1 MAQDNLFWCNLDP
14 NRVWRAPTP
23 QEIPKDIPME
33 QKSEDPSLMMRLTHN
48 TSCIS
53 LSAMEQQPS
62 GSTATIFPSCHRP
75 RRNVAPLEDQ
85 LLMNLQNVTILSPQE
100 LELASLGIT
109 PMGMNP
115 WQPMSFGTA
124 STNGFSDSCSLSP
137 ISSPELRKNHIQ
149 GNGFHHQQRPFIKNP
164 AHPNHFRNN
173 RTTNGPHQNNG
184 YQHQYQGNN
193 RQFSSNNQT
202 TVTQRTFRFGEEPHK
217 PGMRDLGYWLKKLR
231 LHKYAPLF
239 HDMTYRQLLA
249 LNNGALDKMRV
260 TNGARKKIAQSIEKL
275 HERPGMLRSL
285 EHRLKNGAQCVRCA
299 ICSVRQLLWSPFIR
313 YEGSG
318 TRKQSQEIID
328 AFNVPSNMISDD
340 NLPAL
345 LFRVIETLNSM
356 VFPLQKNIHD
366 LEDEYQLTM
375 FHMFESVMKNDAFT
389 PTQQRKASAMKK
401 NARNYANPE
410 EIRRHRMGMV
420 SSAQCEGCHHAEV
433 VNRERIMELQDRQ
446 FRQCHG
452 GYERS
457 PATYATC
464 TALLDFVA
472 NDQNARL
479 EFNVPPAAQAQR
491 FHHKRPADNE
501 WVGTPKLT
509 AAAVSTTPSDVDI
522 FENLILPQIEDE
534 NFWENVENI
543 WGNDEATTNFGFS
556 KLPRGQDGE
565 QKEDPFGF
573 LQMMAVEQP
582 TKETSLSDFTFPE
595 SSVTTSSSSSSK
607 KANSTGSGYSSS
619 SDSESSSVT
628 TSPPSSITMDPV
640 SYGLNQVL
648 CPPPFPFL

>member
-23 QEIPKDIPME
+23 KDIPME
-33 QKSEDPSLMMRLTHN
+33 QKKEDPSLMMRLTHN

-62 GSTATIFPSCHRP
+62 GSTATIFSPCHRP
-75 RRNVAPLEDQ
+75 RRNAQLEDQ

-149 GNGFHHQQRPFIKNP
+149 GNGFHQQRSYNKNP

-173 RTTNGPHQNNG
+173 RTTTGVHQNG
-184 YQHQYQGNN
+184 YHQQYQGNN
-193 RQFSSNNQT
+193 RQFSNNTGGHQT
-202 TVTQRTFRFGEEPHK
+202 TVVPSRTYRFGEEPHK
-217 PGMRDLGYWLKKLR
+217 PDLGYWLKKLR

-239 HDMTYRQLLA
+239 QDMTYRQLLA

-285 EHRLKNGAQCVRCA
+285 EHRLKNGSQCVRCA

-345 LFRVIETLNSM
+345 MFRVIETLNSM
-356 VFPLQKNIHD
+356 VFPLRKNIHD
-366 LEDEYQLTM
+366 MEDEYLLTM

-479 EFNVPPAAQAQR
+479 EFNVPPVAASQVQR
-491 FHHKRPADNE
+491 IHHKRPADNE
-501 WVGTPKLT
+501 WVGTPKHT
-509 AAAVSTTPSDVDI
+509 AAAASTVPSDADI
-522 FENLILPQIEDE
+522 FENLILPQMEGEIL
-534 NFWENVENI
+534 WENAENI
-543 WGNDEATTNFGFS
+543 WRNDEATTNFGFP
-556 KLPRGQDGE
+556 KVPRGQNRE

-582 TKETSLSDFTFPE
+582 TKEASLSDFNFPE
-595 SSVTTSSSSSSK
+595 SCSSSK

-628 TSPPSSITMDPV
+628 TSPPSSITMDTV
-640 SYGLNQVL
+640 SYGPNTVL
-648 CPPPFPFL
+648 CPPPPFPFL